1 MVSPGGH
8 PQNSAKF
15 QPRYTEGMKIQAIPS
30 TLLGENAYVVH
41 SEGASDALVIDP
53 GYGTA
58 GPIHDYL
65 ARHQLEVAN
74 VLLTHGHP
82 DHVWDCG
89 QFTAPVW
96 IPGPDRYRLEDP
108 LAYVPFRQGW
118 GPEPF
123 QAPSDLRQLTSQTQ
137 MLATAVPILMIPA
150 PGHTEGS
157 AVLLSQ
163 IDAGTTVELNVPG
176 LPTGKHE
183 LAQNQPIAWPGD
195 VIFAG
200 SVGRTDL
207 PGGDETQMR
216 HTLRTLSNA
225 LDPATWLLPGH
236 GPATSWEIEKRTNP
250 YVRRAQEVG

>member
-1 MVSPGGH
+1 
-8 PQNSAKF
+8 
-15 QPRYTEGMKIQAIPS
+15 MKIQAIPS

-41 SEGASDALVIDP
+41 APDAADALVIDP

-58 GPIHDYL
+58 GPIKEYL
-65 ARHQLEVAN
+65 RDQHLEVAN

-82 DHVWDCG
+82 DHVWDCA
-89 QFTAPVW
+89 QFQVPVW

-118 GPEPF
+118 GAADF
-123 QAPSDLRQLTSQTQ
+123 QHPSDVRQLTSQTQ
-137 MLATAVPILMIPA
+137 ILATGVPILMIPA

-157 AVLLSQ
+157 AILLSQ
-163 IDAGTTVELNVPG
+163 IEVGARLQVQVPG
-176 LPTGKHE
+176 LPSGENEVT
-183 LAQNQPIAWPGD
+183 QTQPIAWPGD

-236 GPATSWEIEKRTNP
+236 GPATTWDVEKRTNP
-250 YVRRAQEVG
+250 FVRRAQEIG